1 MYVAGPFTADSG
13 FTHDFTYVCVRVCVR
28 ACACVSLHV
37 RVCMSACVS
46 ARACVCMCVSARACA
61 CARAHVCVRARVCLR
76 VRARAC
82 VCMCVSTFRTDH
94 EAKRIHS
101 LSLPHAHLTPGYL
114 GSPSPVSQLLP
125 VPLCSLLTTLCP
137 KCPLKLKPDLA
148 AFLLKMSPHPIR
160 GTASV
165 LTVAH
170 GEYVRCPC
178 SLPDLT
184 SSSALCS
191 LLSSHAGLLAVS

>member
-1 MYVAGPFTADSG
+1 MCVCTCVCVHA
-13 FTHDFTYVCVRVCVR
+13 HVCLCMCVCVCLHVCVRVHVC
-28 ACACVSLHV
+28 LHV
-37 RVCMSACVS
+37 RVC
-46 ARACVCMCVSARACA
+46 ACVCLHVRV
-61 CARAHVCVRARVCLR
+61 HVCARVCL
-76 VRARAC
+76 RARAC

-101 LSLPHAHLTPGYL
+101 LSLPHAHLTPGFL

-170 GEYVRCPC
+170 GEYIRCPC